1 MKKINALLLVVFA
14 SSVLLTGCVST
25 GSFSGSSLPGDD
37 ETYPFP
43 WEDVRIFHADDDIPE
58 HIYLTA
64 ISFRGIG
71 DDASSEDV
79 YNVLKQRAAK
89 HRANGVIITR
99 DVPRC
104 AENPCTTRKASS
116 RLVDVVFGAMT
127 WHAVFNDWH
136 TALALSLAFAG
147 PPEYETGRAVAINFV
162 E

>member
-71 DDASSEDV
+71 DDASSEEF
-79 YNVLKQRAAK
+79 YNVLKQTAAK
-89 HRANGVIITR
+89 HRANGVIITK
-99 DVPRC
+99 DASRC
-104 AENPCTTRKASS
+104 TENPCATRKALS
-116 RLVDVVFGAMT
+116 RFSDIALRVMT
-127 WHAVFNDWH
+127 WNAIFEDFITAV
-136 TALALSLAFAG
+136 ALSLAFAG
-147 PPEYETGRAVAINFV
+147 PPEYEDGRAVAINFV